1 MTLPYKLSTS
11 EVWLQDQ
18 QIDMDILTEDS
29 HDALFELKKLNQRSY
44 ERDNHAIMSLNIEMN
59 LDRIKIAREAHGF
72 LDVLADL
79 GGI

>member
-59 LDRIKIAREAHGF
+59 LDRIKIAR
-72 LDVLADL
+72 
-79 GGI
+79 

>member
-1 MTLPYKLSTS
+1 
-11 EVWLQDQ
+11 
-18 QIDMDILTEDS
+18 MDILTEDS